1 MDKELVLISLFFFQ
15 LERITDL
22 LGTPNLED
30 MRYACEGA
38 VTHMLRR
45 PSKPPALPALYTLSS
60 HATHEAVHLLT
71 QMLAFDP
78 VIFMGFLSEVVRDL

>member
-1 MDKELVLISLFFFQ
+1 MQ

-30 MRYACEGA
+30 MKYACEGA

-45 PSKPPALPALYTLSS
+45 PSKPPALPALYTLSN

-78 VIFMGFLSEVVRDL
+78 VSDMLYSLVF